1 MKDFVANLADFSANL
16 NEVALY
22 MEQKGIEYRTID
34 KSRSKRIYAEL
45 QPHLKSPKHIIQVL
59 GTNGKGSTGRFIAQI
74 LAQNGCTILHFTS
87 PHIFSFNERFYTN
100 LGQNLGII
108 SDKSLI
114 KAHRFLQGFEAMREC
129 SYFEYATFLALVLA
143 QGVDYL
149 ILEAGVGGELDS
161 TSVVKRDLCVFS
173 VIDYDHTEIL
183 GDSIESI
190 ATTKLNA
197 VFYPNKVPKMVLGVQ
212 KYAAVEKIAKDIAKK
227 HSVEMFCVDCHDLQV
242 SLAMTIESYLARHNL
257 APFLAQN
264 LALALKAT
272 QIFGINADLDSLPK
286 LDLHGRFEQIE
297 PNITIDVGHNQN
309 AAFAIKRNLNDKKI
323 ILVYNSYFQKN
334 IFEILSILKDNILR
348 VEILSV
354 SDNPRI
360 IEQSK
365 LEQILDSLQIA
376 HKNFTHIDSKQD
388 YLVFGSFSVVEAFM
402 RQFLSTNQSGAN
414 QK

>member
-59 GTNGKGSTGRFIAQI
+59 GTNGKGSMGRFIAQI

-114 KAHRFLQGFEAMREC
+114 KAHRFLQSFEAMREC

-212 KYAAVEKIAKDIAKK
+212 KYAVVEKIAKDIAKK
-227 HSVEMFCVDCHDLQV
+227 HSVEMFCIDCHDLQA

-286 LDLHGRFEQIE
+286 LDLHGRFEQIA

-376 HKNFTHIDSKQD
+376 HKNFTHTDSKQD

>member
-74 LAQNGCTILHFTS
+74 LAQNGCRILHFTS

-212 KYAAVEKIAKDIAKK
+212 KYAVVEKIAKDIEKK
-227 HSVEMFCVDCHDLQV
+227 HSVEMFCIDCHDLQV
-242 SLAMTIESYLARHNL
+242 SLAMTIKSYLARHNL

-286 LDLHGRFEQIE
+286 LDLHGRFEQIA

-376 HKNFTHIDSKQD
+376 HKNFTHTDSKQD